1 MWELCMYLDYDHLY
15 IPLTSTKDKF
25 QPQTNIFRGNNNPF
39 CIEPTVVWVKI
50 SEKKR
55 QLFRFEISL

>member
-15 IPLTSTKDKF
+15 ITLTSKKDKF

-50 SEKKR
+50 SEKKH